1 MLAVVA
7 ELFDGFTDVVERKM
21 AFAFREARH
30 DFGRPE
36 IRKYL
41 QRTDI
46 EIAIMQIIVEFRH
59 VAIDETAVLADAVAA
74 DRAGLRRNVL
84 RDEIQRAFFG
94 FRH

>member
-7 ELFDGFTDVVERKM
+7 ELFDGFTDVVEREM

-30 DFGRPE
+30 DLGSPE

-41 QRTDI
+41 QCTDI
-46 EIAIMQIIVEFRH
+46 EIAIMQIIVELRH
-59 VAIDETAVLADAVAA
+59 VAVDETAVLANAVAA
-74 DRAGLRRNVL
+74 DRAGLWRDVL
-84 RDEIQRAFFG
+84 RDEIERAFFG